1 MYGKPPFWNV
11 SFQDVLVTGFA
22 AEDCGIERRHHEGFR
37 HLHVKLKQ
45 IKATDIMLHYQDLKA
60 KTQIYQSEIFEE
72 KEAKQ
77 KLW

>member
-1 MYGKPPFWNV
+1 METTFLKCLLT

-37 HLHVKLKQ
+37 HWNVKLKQ

-60 KTQIYQSEIFEE
+60 KTQIYQSGIFEE
-72 KEAKQ
+72 KAKQ
-77 KLW
+77 KL

>member
-37 HLHVKLKQ
+37 HLNVKLKQ

-60 KTQIYQSEIFEE
+60 KTQIYQSGIFEE
-72 KEAKQ
+72 KAKQ

>member
-1 MYGKPPFWNV
+1 M
-11 SFQDVLVTGFA
+11 VTGFA

-60 KTQIYQSEIFEE
+60 KTQIYQSGIFEE
-72 KEAKQ
+72 IIFAKSPIFELSFQ
-77 KLW
+77 DLCPWKG